1 MVELATRANAAHKA
15 MEAAEAAIEEGEVAE
30 AAARDLSNKLDALDM
45 KTFITS
51 RFRRQDASTTVTAY
65 HNARKAAK
73 ASIAEAES
81 IKEAAEDVSNKLNN
95 LDMNSFI
102 TSQFRRQDASTIG
115 TNNATPVNCD
125 DLKSTMIDL
134 TNVMDYDPA
143 KATDIVIILTS
154 LDPSYL
160 SPGCSSSD
168 LSELHNAKNAAK
180 DNADAVVTSQADF
193 ISAKTDELNALVLLI
208 LALNRQ
214 ISAAGGTTIHLG
226 TTAPEGQPSLW
237 TIIINIGHI

>member
-45 KTFITS
+45 
-51 RFRRQDASTTVTAY
+51 
-65 HNARKAAK
+65 
-73 ASIAEAES
+73 
-81 IKEAAEDVSNKLNN
+81 
-95 LDMNSFI
+95 NSFI

-115 TNNATPVNCD
+115 TDNATPVNCD
-125 DLKSTMIDL
+125 DLKTTMIDL

-168 LSELHNAKNAAK
+168 LSELNNAKNAAK

>member
-45 KTFITS
+45 
-51 RFRRQDASTTVTAY
+51 
-65 HNARKAAK
+65 
-73 ASIAEAES
+73 
-81 IKEAAEDVSNKLNN
+81 
-95 LDMNSFI
+95 NSFI

-125 DLKSTMIDL
+125 DLKTTMIDL

-168 LSELHNAKNAAK
+168 LSELHNAKNAAM
-180 DNADAVVTSQADF
+180 DNAEAVVTSQADF